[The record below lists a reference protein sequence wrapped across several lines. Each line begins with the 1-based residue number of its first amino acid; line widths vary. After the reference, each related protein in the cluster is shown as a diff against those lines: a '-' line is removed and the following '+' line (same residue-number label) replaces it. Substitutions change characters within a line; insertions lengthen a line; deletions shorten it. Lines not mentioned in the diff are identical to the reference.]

1 MKIEPDEETKTQ
13 QREAQRMLGRCML
26 RLQQYERL
34 LKAMLI
40 EHEFSGPVAELVDIR
55 AEREKTISRKTL
67 GNLIGAFVGS
77 YLVADGQEVP
87 PKDSENA
94 TDTRASFAFRFTI
107 GLSDEEFKQT
117 EIDLRQLVDLR
128 NMLVHQFIDHHD
140 PWTREGCLQA
150 QKVLT
155 DAYNQV
161 DLQYARLVE
170 IAKVHDE
177 VRRSLSEHMKAQEIR
192 DRVIQGAGGEN

>member
-1 MKIEPDEETKTQ
+1 MTHESDEESKTL

-40 EHEFSGPVAELVDIR
+40 GHEFSGPAGELVDIR

-77 YLVADGQEVP
+77 YLVRDGQEVP
-87 PKDSENA
+87 PKYLESE
-94 TDTRASFAFRFTI
+94 TGTRASFAFGFTI

-140 PWTREGCLQA
+140 LWTREGCLHA

-177 VRRSLSEHMKAQEIR
+177 VRRSLFEHMKSQEIR
-192 DRVIQGAGGEN
+192 DRLIKGTGGEN